1 MAIWFEPLTAE
12 ELNARGGGGMAN
24 NVGIEFA
31 EVGEDWLSARMP
43 VDERTRQ
50 PFGILHGGASVV
62 LAETLASVGCT
73 RTLDRSKYRAVGL
86 EINANH
92 LAAARDGWVTGVAR
106 PLHMGRTTQVWEIR
120 ITNAEGKLSC
130 ISRCTMAII
139 ARPPA

>member
-31 EVGEDWLSARMP
+31 GVGEDWLSARMP

-62 LAETLASVGCT
+62 LAETLASVEIG
-73 RTLDRSKYRAVGL
+73 RAHV
-86 EINANH
+86 
-92 LAAARDGWVTGVAR
+92 
-106 PLHMGRTTQVWEIR
+106 
-120 ITNAEGKLSC
+120 
-130 ISRCTMAII
+130 
-139 ARPPA
+139 